1 MKFKTTLKGRLDAEI
16 NSVHDQWDQDK
27 KDEPKIRTI
36 DGAGKLGDSY
46 EIKAPWFR
54 PEEDDQTTKA
64 P

>member
-16 NSVHDQWDQDK
+16 NSVHDQWKQDEKDQ
-27 KDEPKIRTI
+27 PKIRII

-54 PEEDDQTTKA
+54 SEEDDQTTKA